1 MQWAPAEYSP
11 EARSFSEDQV
21 FDFGKTYVNLG
32 YFNVDVYRQGGVF
45 NGRCNLGHT
54 RRYIFRLTA
63 NNYIKAR
70 TVAVDVAVEQVQAT
84 EEWPYTCRATVHVPR
99 ITGRMTFFAQSG
111 NFCEQILHS
120 PLTSASIFLWTLNSH
135 SN

>member
-1 MQWAPAEYSP
+1 MTPSRPVKDCTVWLVKILDPTVEGAFQENFRFAVPRLMQWAPAEYSP

-84 EEWPYTCRATVHVPR
+84 EEWPYTCRATVHVR
-99 ITGRMTFFAQSG
+99 G
-111 NFCEQILHS
+111 
-120 PLTSASIFLWTLNSH
+120 
-135 SN
+135 